1 MTWLAIVNPGAGRR
15 RSNEERVTRALA
27 LVGESATVHTTAAAA
42 EVGDVVARGLAAGA
56 RRFLAVGG
64 DGTVNLVV
72 NALMNDARH
81 RDLVLGIL
89 PAGTGCDLVR
99 TFGISQELEKA
110 ARHLAGDD
118 HYTIDIGYVDGP
130 WGRRFFANVAS
141 LGLGA
146 AVVRTAH
153 RFPGWLGSSRYK
165 LGVWPAL
172 AFFRTTPLR
181 LRVDRRSLS
190 DDGTMVVLANAQFF
204 GGGMNVA
211 PKASTVDGQLDV
223 QVFTGPKRN
232 AVILQHRVT
241 RGTHLT
247 HRTVRRF
254 SGAAVELGLARPWG
268 VEVDGEYLGSADS
281 VVAGVVPGALR
292 LKI

>member
-1 MTWLAIVNPGAGRR
+1 MTWLAILNPGAGRR
-15 RSNEERVTRALA
+15 SSNEERVTRALA
-27 LVGESATVHTTAAAA
+27 QVGESATIHTTGSAVD
-42 EVGDVVARGLAAGA
+42 VGHAVQDGLESGA

-72 NALMNDARH
+72 NALLNEKPP
-81 RDLVLGIL
+81 RDVVLGIL

-110 ARHLAGDD
+110 AHHLAGDD
-118 HYTIDIGYVDGP
+118 YYTIDIGYVDGP

-141 LGLGA
+141 VGLSA

-172 AFFRTTPLR
+172 AMFRKTPLR
-181 LRVDRRSLS
+181 LRVDGRSL
-190 DDGTMVVLANAQFF
+190 DDVGTMVVLANAQFF

-211 PKASTVDGQLDV
+211 PRASTVDGELDV

-232 AVILQHRVT
+232 AVVLQYRVT

-247 HRTVRRF
+247 HKTVRRF
-254 SGAAVELGLARPWG
+254 SGAALELNLDRPWG
-268 VEVDGEYLGSADS
+268 VEVDGEYLGSTDS
-281 VVAGVVPGALR
+281 VAAGIVPGALR

>member
-1 MTWLAIVNPGAGRR
+1 MTWLAIVNPVAGKRR
-15 RSNEERVTRALA
+15 DNEARVARALA
-27 LVGESATVHTTAAAA
+27 KVGESATVHTTASAA
-42 EVGDVVARGLAAGA
+42 EVGGLVQGGLDSGSN
-56 RRFLAVGG
+56 RFLAVGG

-72 NALMNDARH
+72 NALMNGTQRSDV
-81 RDLVLGIL
+81 VLGIL

-99 TFGISQELEKA
+99 TFGISQALEDA
-110 ARHLAGDD
+110 AVHLAGED
-118 HYTIDIGYVDGP
+118 HYTIDIGFVDGP

-141 LGLGA
+141 LGLSA

-153 RFPGWLGSSRYK
+153 RFPGWLGASRYK

-172 AFFRTTPLR
+172 AFFRKTPLR
-181 LRVDRRSLS
+181 LQVDDRRLQEA
-190 DDGTMVVLANAQFF
+190 GTMVVLANAQFF

-211 PKASTVDGQLDV
+211 PKASTVDGELDV

-232 AVILQHRVT
+232 AVILQYRVT

-247 HRTVRRF
+247 HRAVRRF
-254 SGAAVELGLARPWG
+254 SGAAVELSLDRPWG
-268 VEVDGEYLGSADS
+268 VEVDGEYLGSTDS